1 MSELDLA
8 HYIRSIPN
16 FPRFG
21 VRFRDI
27 TPLLSDPDAFRYV
40 CEQFVHFARD
50 HSAEVVVGIESRG
63 FLFAAPIA
71 LHLGLPFIPIR
82 KAGKLPWTTYS
93 IEYQLEYG
101 TGQLDIHR
109 DALQSGQ
116 RAIVVDDLLATG
128 GTARAAARLVEK
140 LGGVVAGLCFVVELS
155 DLKGRNN
162 IAHYNC
168 LSLLE
173 LDD

>member
-8 HYIRSIPN
+8 KYIRSIPN
-16 FPRFG
+16 FPRLG

-27 TPLLSDPDAFRYV
+27 TPLLSDPRAFRYV
-40 CEQFVHFARD
+40 CEQFVHFARA
-50 HSAEVVVGIESRG
+50 HNAEVIVGIESRG
-63 FLFAAPIA
+63 FVFAAPVA
-71 LHLGLPFIPIR
+71 LHLGLPFVPIR

-93 IEYQLEYG
+93 IEYELEYG

-109 DALQSGQ
+109 DALATGR

-128 GTARAAARLVEK
+128 GTARAAARLVEM
-140 LGGVVAGLCFVVELS
+140 LGGVVVGLVFVVELS
-155 DLKGRNN
+155 DLNGRDA
-162 IAHYNC
+162 ITDYEC
-168 LSLLE
+168 LSLLK